1 MKSIE
6 AVGIENAI
14 SRIMGT
20 FSKDEISRNYNL
32 IVYILQCIYE
42 EENVESFFPTN
53 VLEENVANRIDVL
66 CKNKVENLKDLRVVV
81 HRGEH
86 KVEITGNGQFN
97 RGEINYDINNPYKK
111 MDAENS
117 IKRAVKI
124 YFGFE
129 ADVRL

>member
-42 EENVESFFPTN
+42 EENPDEYSD
-53 VLEENVANRIDVL
+53 I
-66 CKNKVENLKDLRVVV
+66 LKYQLSDAYSLDAQIK
-81 HRGEH
+81 EA
-86 KVEITGNGQFN
+86 GNG
-97 RGEINYDINNPYKK
+97 NPGGK
-111 MDAENS
+111 AFQTE
-117 IKRAVKI
+117 
-124 YFGFE
+124 G
-129 ADVRL
+129 RLV